1 MVSFF
6 GFIAYL
12 NRRMVQCRLNKIN
25 MHNTQMITQGQSPQ
39 QDVTIFDPRTLPF
52 AASNK
57 VSVQWLGLLFIDPM
71 GVQDINQK

>member
-1 MVSFF
+1 MASFF

-12 NRRMVQCRLNKIN
+12 NWRMVHWRLNKIN
-25 MHNTQMITQGQSPQ
+25 MHNTQGQSPQ
-39 QDVTIFDPRTLPF
+39 QDVTIFDSRTLLF